1 MRKSTLLVGL
11 VLFVASQLG
20 TRAAEF
26 SAQQKQRLAKGHR
39 HEKAGWTYLHLEG
52 EARERGFQHGYL
64 MAKGIAAAIRVTAAD
79 QN

>member
-20 TRAAEF
+20 SLAAEL
-26 SAQQKQRLAKGHR
+26 SAQQKQWLAKGHR
-39 HEKAGWTYLHLEG
+39 HEKAGGTYLHIEG

-64 MAKGIAAAIRVTAAD
+64 MAKEIAEAIRVTAGEK
-79 QN
+79 N